1 MVDSKLQIELCSGGD
16 RLRVERLTRELLDHL
31 NGDLDVIDAGLTIT
45 PAPPTPPDAGSKGV
59 VDTAVVL
66 LVAGA
71 PYAQPA
77 ADALSTAIQSWC
89 KRDPRHVVRITDGE
103 RSVEVVGNPTR
114 AQRDLIEKFVR
125 GDART

>member
-1 MVDSKLQIELCSGGD
+1 MLQLELRSGGD
-16 RLRVERLTRELLDHL
+16 RLRLERLTRELLDHL
-31 NGDLDVIDAGLTIT
+31 NGDPDVTHAGLTVT
-45 PAPPTPPDAGSKGV
+45 PSPPAPPNAGSKGV

-89 KRDPRHVVRITDGE
+89 QRDPRHVVRITDGD

-114 AQRDLIEKFVR
+114 AQRDLIEQFVR
-125 GDART
+125 GDEEA